1 MSRPSRAL
9 ITIPPVV
16 RRGEVFSVS
25 ALVRHDMETGFRH
38 TELGVRVPQDIV
50 REFVCMLDGQL
61 VFRADLH
68 TGVAANPLLVFTCR
82 ANQSG
87 TMEFRWSGDNG
98 YLTVETR
105 FLSLV

>member
-1 MSRPSRAL
+1 MSRSSRAL
-9 ITIPPVV
+9 ITMPATV
-16 RRGEVFSVS
+16 RRGEIFSVS

-38 TELGVRVPQDIV
+38 TETGVRVPRDIV
-50 REFVCMLDGQL
+50 REFVCTLNGQL

-68 TGVAANPLLVFTCR
+68 TGVAANPLLVFACR

-87 TMEFRWSGDNG
+87 IMEFRWSGDND

-105 FLSLV
+105 SLTLV